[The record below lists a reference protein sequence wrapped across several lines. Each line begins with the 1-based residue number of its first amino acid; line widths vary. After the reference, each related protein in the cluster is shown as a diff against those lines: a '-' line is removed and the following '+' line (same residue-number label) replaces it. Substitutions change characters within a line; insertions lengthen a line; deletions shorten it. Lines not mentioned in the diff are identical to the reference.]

1 MKRIIVLIGFIL
13 LAEAGQIQAQSLA
26 QDIEQLALDYQ
37 KLAEMKH
44 MLSSMYTSYTEL
56 HQGFEQLKSIAEGN
70 FNLHKAFLDG
80 LLVVS
85 PIVRDYPK
93 VVRIIDNEAAL
104 VKEYRSESTVLGGVG
119 FSSGTLDYFNSLY
132 GNLLTSSLYNL
143 EELAMVL
150 TDGEL
155 RMSDAKRLSAID
167 RIDRDMTDQLGF
179 LRSFNGRAGILAG
192 QMGIEGNDIK
202 VMRSLNGIG
211 N

>member
-1 MKRIIVLIGFIL
+1 MKKRMTMLAL
-13 LAEAGQIQAQSLA
+13 LVGLVNGSLRAQSLA

-44 MLSSMYTSYTEL
+44 TLSSMYKAYAEL
-56 HQGFEQLKSIAEGN
+56 HQGFEQVKSIAEGN
-70 FNLHKAFLDG
+70 FNLHKAYLDG
-80 LLVVS
+80 LLAVS

-104 VKEYRSESTVLGGVG
+104 VKEYQSESAVLGGAG

-132 GNLLTSSLYNL
+132 ENLLTSSLYNL
-143 EELAMVL
+143 EELAIVL

-155 RMSDAKRLSAID
+155 RMSDAERLSAID
-167 RIDRDMTDQLGF
+167 RIDLNMTRQLGF

-192 QMGIEGNDIK
+192 QMSVERNDINT
-202 VMRSLNGIG
+202 MRGLNGIG